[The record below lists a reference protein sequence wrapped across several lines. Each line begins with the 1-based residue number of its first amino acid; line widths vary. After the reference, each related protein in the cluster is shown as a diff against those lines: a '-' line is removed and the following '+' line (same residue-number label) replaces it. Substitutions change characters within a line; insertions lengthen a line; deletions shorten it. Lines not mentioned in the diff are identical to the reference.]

1 MFMHRVMAIRNPEER
16 YQRIMVAGRA
26 MMYRILCVK
35 LRRRKRLPKK
45 PQIRDATLIQ

>member
-1 MFMHRVMAIRNPEER
+1 MQAVIPIKNPVER

-35 LRRRKRLPKK
+35 FRRRNRFPRK
-45 PQIRDATLIQ
+45 PQIREATFSQ